1 MFDFS
6 KFLTVEYCEMKKSL
20 VALTVLAV
28 AGVASAQTGVS
39 LSGKL
44 AFAYKTESAAASAVA
59 DRNGLGVTD
68 GNFTISAGEDLGGG
82 LKIVAAMDVQSRG
95 RDTGISGRD
104 ASLTLSGGFG
114 SVMIGAIE
122 LGNGIIGLGGA
133 DAPTMGL
140 DGAAGL
146 GGISRVVLSDVM
158 NMDVLMYTSPDM
170 SGFTFAAAVLDATT
184 AGGMQSTAGTQD
196 ATLIGVNYAN
206 GPYAAAAD
214 YTNFGL
220 NAVAAGTGGL
230 DNRLRLSVSYDFGV
244 AKAGFGYEKL
254 KYDLAAN
261 NGESQYLLGVS
272 APVAS
277 NVSVGLNY
285 ARNNKDAANTVTAYE
300 LGLGYGLSK
309 RTGLQAAYQ
318 HIAEDTVSGSATAF
332 RIRLLHSF

>member
-1 MFDFS
+1 
-6 KFLTVEYCEMKKSL
+6 MKKSL
-20 VALTVLAV
+20 VALAAMAV
-28 AGVASAQTGVS
+28 VGAASAQSSVT

-44 AFAYKTESAAASAVA
+44 GFAYKTETAAAAAVP
-59 DRNGLGVTD
+59 DQNGLGVTD
-68 GNFTISAGEDLGGG
+68 GHFTLGASEDLGGG
-82 LKIVAAMDVQSRG
+82 LKIAASMEVQSRG
-95 RDTGISGRD
+95 RTTGITGRD

-122 LGNGIIGLGGA
+122 IGNGIIGLGGA

-170 SGFTFAAAVLDATT
+170 SGFTFSAALLDQKT
-184 AGGMQSTAGTQD
+184 AAGAGAGTGGMESTSPNQD
-196 ATLIGVNYAN
+196 ASLIGVNYAN

-220 NAVAAGTGGL
+220 NAVAAGPAAL
-230 DNRLRLSVSYDFGV
+230 DNRLRMSVSYDFGA
-244 AKAGFGYEKL
+244 AKVGFGYEKL
-254 KYDLAAN
+254 KNTDVAN
-261 NGESQYLLGVS
+261 TGESQYLLGVS

-277 NVSVGLNY
+277 NMSVGLNY

-300 LGLGYGLSK
+300 LGLGYSLSK
-309 RTGLQAAYQ
+309 RTGVQAAYQ
-318 HIAEDTVSGSATAF
+318 HIAEDTVAGSATAF
-332 RIRLLHSF
+332 RVRLLHSF

>member
-1 MFDFS
+1 
-6 KFLTVEYCEMKKSL
+6 MKKSL
-20 VALTVLAV
+20 VALAVLTV
-28 AGVASAQTGVS
+28 AGVASAQVAV
-39 LSGKL
+39 SGKL
-44 AFAYKTESAAASAVA
+44 GFGYKTESSAGAVSTTQ
-59 DRNGLGVTD
+59 NGLAVTD
-68 GNFTISAGEDLGGG
+68 GNFVLSASEDLGGG
-82 LKIVAAMDVQSRG
+82 LKIAASMDVQSRG
-95 RDTGISGRD
+95 RTTGVSGRD

-122 LGNGIIGLGGA
+122 VGNGIIGLGGA

-170 SGFTFAAAVLDATT
+170 SGFTISAALLDQNSRTGA
-184 AGGMQSTAGTQD
+184 TAGTGAGVGGMDSAATNQD
-196 ATLIGVNYAN
+196 ATLIGINYAN

-220 NAVAAGTGGL
+220 NAVAAGPAAL

-244 AKAGFGYEKL
+244 AKVGFGYEKL
-254 KYDLAAN
+254 KNTDVAN
-261 NGESQYLLGVS
+261 TGESQYLLGVS

-285 ARNNKDAANTVTAYE
+285 ARNNKDGANKVTAYE
-300 LGLGYGLSK
+300 LGAGYSLSK

-318 HIAEDTVSGSATAF
+318 HISEETVAGSATAF
-332 RIRLLHSF
+332 RVRLLHSF

>member
-1 MFDFS
+1 
-6 KFLTVEYCEMKKSL
+6 MKKSL
-20 VALTVLAV
+20 VALAVMAV
-28 AGVASAQTGVS
+28 AGTASAQVAV
-39 LSGKL
+39 SGKL
-44 AFAYKTESAAASAVA
+44 GFAYKTESAANSAVA
-59 DRNGLGVTD
+59 DKNGLGVTD
-68 GNFTISAGEDLGGG
+68 GNFTISASEDLGGG
-82 LKIVAAMDVQSRG
+82 LKIAASMDVQSRG
-95 RDTGISGRD
+95 RDTAISGRD

-122 LGNGIIGLGGA
+122 VGNGIIGLGGA

-170 SGFTFAAAVLDATT
+170 SGFSVSAALLDATT
-184 AGGMQSTAGTQD
+184 AGGMQSTAATQD
-196 ATLIGVNYAN
+196 AVLVGLNYAA

-220 NAVAAGTGGL
+220 NAVAPGTGGL
-230 DNRLRLSVSYDFGV
+230 DNRLRASVSYDFGV

-261 NGESQYLLGVS
+261 NGETQYLLGVS
-272 APVAS
+272 APLSA
-277 NVSVGLNY
+277 NASVGLNY
-285 ARNNKDAANTVTAYE
+285 ARNNKDAANQITAYE
-300 LGLGYGLSK
+300 LGVGYSLSK

-318 HIAEDTVSGSATAF
+318 HISEDTVAGSATAF
-332 RIRLLHSF
+332 RVRLLHSF